1 MSRQN
6 TADTAG
12 TKPKRDSEQQ
22 QLTSTCANR
31 EPKGF
36 FHGHTW
42 NYGVM
47 LVASIV
53 GLFTSFILAA
63 ETLKLARTPDKP
75 LSCDVNSVLS
85 CSDVAKS
92 WQAEIIRFGDLRFPN
107 AFFGIAV
114 YSVFITVAVV
124 GLCGVKLPRWFS
136 ICAWFGGLF
145 AFCFSYWLAGQSM
158 FVIKALCPWCMAMM
172 FATTIMF
179 MALSHAT
186 VTVQGIPRNRN
197 VLSLYYRMRY
207 DWMADTVWI
216 LGVITIIFVKE
227 GTAIF
232 A

>member
-1 MSRQN
+1 
-6 TADTAG
+6 
-12 TKPKRDSEQQ
+12 
-22 QLTSTCANR
+22 
-31 EPKGF
+31 
-36 FHGHTW
+36 
-42 NYGVM
+42 M
-47 LVASIV
+47 LVAATV

-75 LSCDVNSVLS
+75 LSCDVNPVLS

-107 AFFGIAV
+107 TFFGIAV
-114 YSVFITVAVV
+114 YSAFITVAIV
-124 GLCGVKLPRWFS
+124 GLCGAKLPRWFC
-136 ICAWFGGLF
+136 ICTWFGGLF
-145 AFCFSYWLAGQSM
+145 AFCYSYWLASQSM
-158 FVIKALCPWCMAMM
+158 FVIKALCPWCLAMM

-197 VLSLYYRMRY
+197 VLNLYYRMRY

-216 LGVITIIFVKE
+216 LAVLTLIFVKE
-227 GTAIF
+227 GAAIF